1 MRKIRIAD
9 FGVRI
14 GGTVG
19 IIVALALGTLAAP
32 LAADAQ
38 QPAKVPRI
46 GFLGPVTPSDFP
58 HLDEGFRT
66 GLREFGYVEGQTVAI
81 EYRWAE
87 GKAER
92 LPDLATQLVGLKVD
106 AIFAITSAAARA
118 AKQAT
123 TTIPVVFVAVSDPV
137 KYGLVAS
144 FARPGGN
151 MTGLGHLTP
160 EVNEKRMQLLM
171 EAVPGVSRVA
181 ILWNPGEE
189 SHEEQLRDLAG
200 AARTLG
206 VQLRPVE
213 VARPEE
219 LEGAFRTMSGVH
231 AGALM
236 VLASS
241 MTHRHLG
248 KIADL
253 AIRHKLPGIME
264 FSEFAEAGG
273 LMMYGPSYADMFRR
287 AGNLVG
293 KILKGAKPADLPVE
307 QPTRFELHINLKTAK
322 ALGLNIPQ
330 SVLVRADQVIQ

>member
-1 MRKIRIAD
+1 MIAIFD
-9 FGVRI
+9 FGFSILDWRRHCR
-14 GGTVG
+14 T
-19 IIVALALGTLAAP
+19 AHNLLLLTLAIAILAAP
-32 LAADAQ
+32 LPAGAQ

-46 GFLGPVTPSDFP
+46 GFLGPVGPSDFP
-58 HLDEGFRT
+58 HLDEGFRA
-66 GLREFGYVEGQTVAI
+66 GLREFGYVEGQTVVI

-92 LPDLATQLVGLKVD
+92 LPDLATELVRVNVD
-106 AIFAITSAAARA
+106 AIFEITSAAARA

-144 FARPGGN
+144 FARPGRN

-160 EVNEKRMQLLM
+160 EVNEKRLQLLK
-171 EAVPGVSRVA
+171 EVVPTASRIA
-181 ILWNPGEE
+181 ILWNPGDE
-189 SHEEQLRDLAG
+189 SHEEQLKDLAG
-200 AARTLG
+200 AARTLA

-213 VARPEE
+213 VDRPED
-219 LEGAFRTMSGVH
+219 LEGAFRAMSSMH
-231 AGALM
+231 AGGLM

-253 AIRHKLPGIME
+253 AMKHKLPGIME
-264 FSEFAEAGG
+264 FSEFAQAGG

-293 KILKGAKPADLPVE
+293 KILKGAKPAGLPVE
-307 QPTRFELHINLKTAK
+307 QPTRFELHITSRLRR
-322 ALGLNIPQ
+322 P
-330 SVLVRADQVIQ
+330 SV